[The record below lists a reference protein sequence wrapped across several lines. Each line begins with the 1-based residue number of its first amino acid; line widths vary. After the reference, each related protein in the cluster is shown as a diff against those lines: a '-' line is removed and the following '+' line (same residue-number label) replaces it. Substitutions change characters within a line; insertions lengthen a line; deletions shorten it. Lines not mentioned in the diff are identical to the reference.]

1 MGRLGVK
8 LVVDCWKTVD
18 LQVIHQHS
26 LQYVQEGSLMCPSW
40 RKTVSIDL
48 GKIYLHFNIPILP
61 QIYPFYPSKPYQTIA
76 KAP

>member
-40 RKTVSIDL
+40 WKTVNIDL
-48 GKIYLHFNIPILP
+48 GKIYLHFQHAYFTPDLSILP
-61 QIYPFYPSKPYQTIA
+61 Q
-76 KAP
+76 